1 MNTGFFVVQKRKEN
15 DYLKRL
21 NDEDILKSNVD
32 TISQFY
38 ILDYL
43 KKNLNVNEFKLYLVD
58 SNKIKVTDKN
68 DKVLYFSYD
77 KENKNVVYEEEIKEL
92 DRTMEM

>member
-1 MNTGFFVVQKRKEN
+1 MKK
-15 DYLKRL
+15 L

-43 KKNLNVNEFKLYLVD
+43 KNNLNISEFKIYLVD

-68 DKVLYFSYD
+68 DEVLYFSYD
-77 KENKNVVYEEEIKEL
+77 KEDKNVVYEEEIKEL

>member
-1 MNTGFFVVQKRKEN
+1 M
-15 DYLKRL
+15 KRL

-43 KKNLNVNEFKLYLVD
+43 KKNLNVSEFNIYLVD

-68 DKVLYFSYD
+68 DEVLYFSYD
-77 KENKNVVYEEEIKEL
+77 KENKNVVYEEELKEL
-92 DRTMEM
+92 DRTMEMWGMI

>member
-1 MNTGFFVVQKRKEN
+1 M
-15 DYLKRL
+15 KRL

-43 KKNLNVNEFKLYLVD
+43 KKNLNVSEFKIYLVD

-68 DKVLYFSYD
+68 DEVLYFSYD

-92 DRTMEM
+92 DRSMEM

>member
-1 MNTGFFVVQKRKEN
+1 MKI
-15 DYLKRL
+15 L

-43 KKNLNVNEFKLYLVD
+43 KKNLNVSEFNIYLVD

-68 DKVLYFSYD
+68 DEVLYFSYD

-92 DRTMEM
+92 DRSMEM

>member
-1 MNTGFFVVQKRKEN
+1 M
-15 DYLKRL
+15 KRL

-43 KKNLNVNEFKLYLVD
+43 KNNLDVSEFKIYLVD

-68 DKVLYFSYD
+68 DEVLYFSYD
-77 KENKNVVYEEEIKEL
+77 KENKNVVYEEETKEL
-92 DRTMEM
+92 DRTMEMWGMI

>member
-1 MNTGFFVVQKRKEN
+1 MKI
-15 DYLKRL
+15 L

-43 KKNLNVNEFKLYLVD
+43 KKNLNVSEFKIYLVD

-68 DKVLYFSYD
+68 DEVLYFSYD
-77 KENKNVVYEEEIKEL
+77 KENKNVVYEEELKEL
-92 DRTMEM
+92 DRTMEMWGMI

>member
-1 MNTGFFVVQKRKEN
+1 MKI
-15 DYLKRL
+15 L

-43 KKNLNVNEFKLYLVD
+43 KKNLNVSEFKIYLVD

-68 DKVLYFSYD
+68 DEVLYFSYD

-92 DRTMEM
+92 DRTMEMWGMI

>member
-1 MNTGFFVVQKRKEN
+1 M
-15 DYLKRL
+15 KRL

-43 KKNLNVNEFKLYLVD
+43 KKNLNVSEFKIYLVD

-68 DKVLYFSYD
+68 DELLYFSYD

>member
-1 MNTGFFVVQKRKEN
+1 M
-15 DYLKRL
+15 KRL

-43 KKNLNVNEFKLYLVD
+43 KKNLNVSEFKIYLID

-68 DKVLYFSYD
+68 DEVLYFSYD

>member
-1 MNTGFFVVQKRKEN
+1 M
-15 DYLKRL
+15 KRL

-43 KKNLNVNEFKLYLVD
+43 KKNLNVSEFKIYLVD

-68 DKVLYFSYD
+68 DEVLYFSYD

>member
-1 MNTGFFVVQKRKEN
+1 MKK
-15 DYLKRL
+15 L

-43 KKNLNVNEFKLYLVD
+43 KNNLNISEFKIYLVD

-68 DKVLYFSYD
+68 DEVLYFSYD
-77 KENKNVVYEEEIKEL
+77 KEDKNVVYEEEIKEL
-92 DRTMEM
+92 DRTMEMWGMI

>member
-1 MNTGFFVVQKRKEN
+1 MKK
-15 DYLKRL
+15 L

-43 KKNLNVNEFKLYLVD
+43 KKNLNISEFNVYLVD

-68 DKVLYFSYD
+68 DEVLYFSYD

-92 DRTMEM
+92 DRSMEM

>member
-1 MNTGFFVVQKRKEN
+1 M
-15 DYLKRL
+15 KRL
-21 NDEDILKSNVD
+21 NDEDILKNNVD

-43 KKNLNVNEFKLYLVD
+43 KKNLNVSEFMIYLVD

-68 DKVLYFSYD
+68 DEVLYFSYD

>member
-1 MNTGFFVVQKRKEN
+1 M
-15 DYLKRL
+15 KRL

-43 KKNLNVNEFKLYLVD
+43 KKNLNISEFNVYLVD

-68 DKVLYFSYD
+68 DEVLYFSYD
-77 KENKNVVYEEEIKEL
+77 KEDKNVVYEEEIKEL

>member
-1 MNTGFFVVQKRKEN
+1 MKI
-15 DYLKRL
+15 L

-43 KKNLNVNEFKLYLVD
+43 KKNLNVSEFKIYLVD
-58 SNKIKVTDKN
+58 SNKIKVTDNN
-68 DKVLYFSYD
+68 DEVLYFSYD
-77 KENKNVVYEEEIKEL
+77 KENKNVVYEEELKEL

>member
-1 MNTGFFVVQKRKEN
+1 MKK
-15 DYLKRL
+15 L

-43 KKNLNVNEFKLYLVD
+43 KKNLNISEFNIYLVD

-68 DKVLYFSYD
+68 DEVLYFSYD
-77 KENKNVVYEEEIKEL
+77 KENKNVVYEEELKEL

>member
-1 MNTGFFVVQKRKEN
+1 MKK
-15 DYLKRL
+15 L

-43 KKNLNVNEFKLYLVD
+43 KKNLNVSEFKIYLVD

-68 DKVLYFSYD
+68 DEVLYFSYD
-77 KENKNVVYEEEIKEL
+77 KEDKNVVYEEEIKEL

>member
-1 MNTGFFVVQKRKEN
+1 MKI
-15 DYLKRL
+15 L

-43 KKNLNVNEFKLYLVD
+43 KKNLNVSEFKIYLID
-58 SNKIKVTDKN
+58 SNKIEVTDKN
-68 DKVLYFSYD
+68 GEVLYFSYD

>member
-1 MNTGFFVVQKRKEN
+1 M
-15 DYLKRL
+15 KRL

-38 ILDYL
+38 MLDYL
-43 KKNLNVNEFKLYLVD
+43 KKNLNVSEFKIYLVD

-68 DKVLYFSYD
+68 DEVLYFSYD

>member
-1 MNTGFFVVQKRKEN
+1 M
-15 DYLKRL
+15 KRL
-21 NDEDILKSNVD
+21 NDEDILKNNVD

-43 KKNLNVNEFKLYLVD
+43 KKNLNVSEFKIYLVD

-68 DKVLYFSYD
+68 DEVLYFSYD
-77 KENKNVVYEEEIKEL
+77 KENKNVVYEEELKEL

>member
-1 MNTGFFVVQKRKEN
+1 M
-15 DYLKRL
+15 KRL

-43 KKNLNVNEFKLYLVD
+43 KKNLNISEFNVYLVD

-68 DKVLYFSYD
+68 DEILYFSYD
-77 KENKNVVYEEEIKEL
+77 KETKNVVYEEEIKEL
-92 DRTMEM
+92 DRAMEMWGMI

>member
-1 MNTGFFVVQKRKEN
+1 MKK
-15 DYLKRL
+15 L

-43 KKNLNVNEFKLYLVD
+43 KKNLNVSEFKIYLID

-68 DKVLYFSYD
+68 DEVLYFSYD
-77 KENKNVVYEEEIKEL
+77 
-92 DRTMEM
+92 M

>member
-1 MNTGFFVVQKRKEN
+1 MKI
-15 DYLKRL
+15 L

-43 KKNLNVNEFKLYLVD
+43 KKNLNISEFNVYLVD

-68 DKVLYFSYD
+68 DEVLYFSYD
-77 KENKNVVYEEEIKEL
+77 KEDKNVVYEEEIKEL
-92 DRTMEM
+92 DRTMKM

>member
-1 MNTGFFVVQKRKEN
+1 
-15 DYLKRL
+15 LKIL

-43 KKNLNVNEFKLYLVD
+43 KKNFNVSEFKIYLVD

-68 DKVLYFSYD
+68 DEVLYFSYD
-77 KENKNVVYEEEIKEL
+77 KENKNVVYEEELKEL

>member
-1 MNTGFFVVQKRKEN
+1 MKK
-15 DYLKRL
+15 L

-43 KKNLNVNEFKLYLVD
+43 KKNLNVSEFKIYLVD

-68 DKVLYFSYD
+68 DEVLYFSYD

>member
-1 MNTGFFVVQKRKEN
+1 MKI
-15 DYLKRL
+15 L

-43 KKNLNVNEFKLYLVD
+43 KKNLNVSEFKIYLVD

-68 DKVLYFSYD
+68 DEVLYFSYD

-92 DRTMEM
+92 DRTIEM

>member
-1 MNTGFFVVQKRKEN
+1 M
-15 DYLKRL
+15 KRL

-43 KKNLNVNEFKLYLVD
+43 KKNLNVSEFKIYLVD

-68 DKVLYFSYD
+68 DELLYFSYD
-77 KENKNVVYEEEIKEL
+77 KENKNVVYEEELKEL

>member
-1 MNTGFFVVQKRKEN
+1 M
-15 DYLKRL
+15 KRL

-43 KKNLNVNEFKLYLVD
+43 KKNLNVSEFMIYLVD

-68 DKVLYFSYD
+68 DEVLYFSYD
-77 KENKNVVYEEEIKEL
+77 KENKNVVYEEELKEL
-92 DRTMEM
+92 DRAIEM

>member
-1 MNTGFFVVQKRKEN
+1 M
-15 DYLKRL
+15 KRL

-43 KKNLNVNEFKLYLVD
+43 KKNLNVSEFKIYLVD

-68 DKVLYFSYD
+68 DEVLYFSYD
-77 KENKNVVYEEEIKEL
+77 KENKNVVYEEELKEL
-92 DRTMEM
+92 DRTIGM

>member
-1 MNTGFFVVQKRKEN
+1 MKI
-15 DYLKRL
+15 L

-43 KKNLNVNEFKLYLVD
+43 KKNLNVSEFKIYLVD

-68 DKVLYFSYD
+68 DEVLYFSYD

-92 DRTMEM
+92 DITMEM

>member
-1 MNTGFFVVQKRKEN
+1 M
-15 DYLKRL
+15 RL
-21 NDEDILKSNVD
+21 LSNKDILKNNVD
-32 TISQFY
+32 TIPQFY

-43 KKNLNVNEFKLYLVD
+43 KKNLNVSEFKIYLVD

-68 DKVLYFSYD
+68 DEVLYFSYD
-77 KENKNVVYEEEIKEL
+77 KENKNVVYEEELKEL